1 MSKLRQVILLLLSV
15 SCAHGADS
23 LLSLDLARAIEMALG
38 KNFSIEV
45 TRYDP
50 KIARERLRS
59 VTGRFDPQLDL
70 TTNRGERTTRSQF
83 IRNPE
88 TGAGERLPFR
98 NVTQSGTWSAGVSG
112 VTVWGLGYDVGAV
125 TRKVGDDYESE
136 VAFSLN
142 QPLLRG
148 AGLDANLASVRIAR
162 NNVLSSEW
170 SVRERITQV
179 ITDVIAVYND
189 LHFALENHEVAKRS
203 QDLARQLLKDNIKRV
218 EIGVMKPLDVTQAQ
232 AEVAARE
239 EAVLTTARAVKD
251 QENFLK
257 ELITTDLLELLGKRI
272 SIVLPPVPKFKDNV
286 VEGVAEAL
294 EWRPDYRQAR
304 LSLANRHINLA
315 FEKNQ
320 ALPRL
325 DLTASL
331 ALNGFD
337 NDFGTSINRI
347 GSRDQSN
354 WTAGAIFSFPLGNR
368 EATGRVNAEKLGVA
382 QALVDLKR
390 LEQSMIVEIDN
401 ARGAVMTS
409 RKRIEA
415 NEESERL
422 ARAAVDAGQKE
433 LIAGI
438 SAVFEVL
445 QLQDNQATAE
455 SATLRAKADFN
466 KAVARYQ
473 QLTGTTLKVHGVT
486 VE

>member
-1 MSKLRQVILLLLSV
+1 
-15 SCAHGADS
+15 
-23 LLSLDLARAIEMALG
+23 LLSLDLARSIEMALG

-45 TRYDP
+45 QRFDP
-50 KIARERLRS
+50 KIARERVRS
-59 VTGRFDPQLDL
+59 TMGRFDPQLDL
-70 TTNRGERTTRSQF
+70 SVNRGEATTRSQF

-88 TGAGERLPFR
+88 TNAGERLPFR
-98 NVTQSGTWSAGVSG
+98 NVTQSGNWSAGVSG

-148 AGLDANLASVRIAR
+148 AGLDANLANVRIAK
-162 NNVLSSEW
+162 NNVLASEW
-170 SVRERITQV
+170 TVRDRVMQV

-203 QDLARQLLKDNIKRV
+203 QGLARQLLQDNIKRV

-239 EAVLTTARAVKD
+239 EAVLTAARAVKD

-257 ELITTDLLELLGKRI
+257 QLITADLLPLLGKRI
-272 SIVLPPVPKFKDNV
+272 SIVIPPVPKFRDNV
-286 VEGVAEAL
+286 LEGVAQAL
-294 EWRPDYRQAR
+294 EWRPDYQQAK
-304 LSLANRHINLA
+304 LNLANRNINLA
-315 FEKNQ
+315 FEKNN

-347 GSRDQSN
+347 GSRDQSSWN
-354 WTAGAIFSFPLGNR
+354 VGAIFSFPLGNR
-368 EATGRVNAEKLGVA
+368 EATGRVNAERLGIA

-390 LEQSMIVEIDN
+390 LEQSIIVEIDN
-401 ARGAVMTS
+401 ARGAVITA
-409 RKRIEA
+409 RARIEA

-445 QLQDNQATAE
+445 QLQDNAATAE

-466 KAVARYQ
+466 KAVARYHQ
-473 QLTGTTLKVHGVT
+473 FTGTTLKIHGVT
-486 VE
+486 LQ